1 MKHIVILI
9 DQLYNFGGIERLV
22 ALKANY
28 WTSVFG
34 YKVTILS
41 TEQKGNPKVFHLNNS
56 VEFLDLGI
64 NYDRSKSYF
73 EIKNLAKFFKN
84 LKILRKQLKI
94 LNPDFILVA
103 SHIPM
108 TYFIPFIKGKAK
120 VIKEFHFTKYERQR
134 NLKFKLFNFFENKY
148 DYLVVLSK
156 EERQFYDTQNVIVI
170 PNPLTFPIPKK
181 GLRLNSKDN
190 KAIFVGRVAPVKN
203 LEGMINLWKHFRVL
217 HPNWKLEIYGS
228 YDDVYGQSIRE
239 KIIEEEMSD
248 DIFLMGST
256 SNIIKAIESAK
267 VMLMTSHQECFPM
280 VILESF
286 ALGVPVFAFNCPT
299 GPRNIIED
307 DKNGCLIENGNITE
321 FVNALDVF
329 VKNEDK
335 QKRMSKFASETAEM
349 YSVDVI
355 MQKWN
360 EKIFLK

>member
-22 ALKANY
+22 ALKSNY

-34 YKVTILS
+34 YRVTILS

-73 EIKNLAKFFKN
+73 GSKNLAKFFKN
-84 LKILRKQLKI
+84 IKILKQQLNVLK
-94 LNPDFILVA
+94 PDFILVA

-108 TYFIPFIKGKAK
+108 TYFIPFIRGKSK
-120 VIKEFHFTKYERQR
+120 VIKEFHFTKYGRQR
-134 NLKFKLFNFFENKY
+134 NLKSKVFNFFESKY

-156 EERQFYDTQNVIVI
+156 EERQFYDTQNVVVI
-170 PNPLTFPIPKK
+170 PNPLTFPVP
-181 GLRLNSKDN
+181 GESLLPNAKDN
-190 KAIFVGRVAPVKN
+190 KAIFVGRLAPVKN
-203 LEGMINLWKHFRVL
+203 LEGMINLWKNFIML

-239 KIIEEEMSD
+239 KIIVDKMTD
-248 DIFLMGST
+248 HIFLMGGT
-256 SNIIKAIESAK
+256 SNILKAIESAK
-267 VMLMTSHQECFPM
+267 LMLMTSHQECFPM

-286 ALGVPVFAFNCPT
+286 ALGVPVYAFNCPT

-307 DKNGCLIENGNITE
+307 CKNGCLIENGNITD

-329 VKNEDK
+329 VKNENK
-335 QKRMSKFASETAEM
+335 QKSMSKFATETAKR
-349 YSVDVI
+349 YSLDII

-360 EKIFLK
+360 EKIFLN

>member
-41 TEQKGNPKVFHLNNS
+41 TEQKGNPKVFQLNNK

-73 EIKNLAKFFKN
+73 GTKNLAFFLKN
-84 LKILRKQLKI
+84 IKILKKQLNV

-108 TYFIPFIKGKAK
+108 TYFIPFIRGKSK

-134 NLKFKLFNFFENKY
+134 NLKFKLFNFFESKY

-156 EERQFYDTQNVIVI
+156 EERQFYDTQNVVVI
-170 PNPLTFPIPKK
+170 PNPLTFPVPEKS
-181 GLRLNSKDN
+181 LMPDAKDN

-203 LEGMINLWKHFRVL
+203 LEGMIHVWKNFIVL

-228 YDDVYGQSIRE
+228 YDDVYGQSIRKKIVEE
-239 KIIEEEMSD
+239 KMTD
-248 DIFLMGST
+248 HIFLMGSA
-256 SNIIKAIESAK
+256 SNIMNAIESAK

-286 ALGVPVFAFNCPT
+286 ALGVPVYAFNCPT
-299 GPRNIIED
+299 GPRNIIKN

-321 FVNALDVF
+321 FVNELDVF

-335 QKRMSKFASETAEM
+335 QQRMSKFASETAEM
-349 YSVDVI
+349 YSLDII